1 MSVLKNSYHNGLS
14 SVFRKDR
21 EYKGNYLIEPGSH
34 DEQLLADCYEDGYGL
49 NKTFL
54 VVNTNRKQEVSV
66 NVGKSCIYE
75 THKRLNPQVK
85 DVKKK
90 AQGSDDPHSKWSQAG
105 FLLAKQLNIRFGN
118 IVPPFNDPP
127 LSTTNKGNESK
138 GIIDEIDLYL
148 EIITCLRYRKNK
160 EPMKRLIP
168 VGVS

>member
-1 MSVLKNSYHNGLS
+1 M
-14 SVFRKDR
+14 
-21 EYKGNYLIEPGSH
+21 
-34 DEQLLADCYEDGYGL
+34 
-49 NKTFL
+49 
-54 VVNTNRKQEVSV
+54 NTNRKQEGSV

-75 THKRLNPQVK
+75 THKILNPQVK

-127 LSTTNKGNESK
+127 LSTTHKGNESK

-148 EIITCLRYRKNK
+148 EINDIETNQQEKDLSQTSSKSKNNHHK
-160 EPMKRLIP
+160 ENSTTTTVYMEEFLNEEEKQLLLQWNPAGCNTIEF
-168 VGVS
+168 V